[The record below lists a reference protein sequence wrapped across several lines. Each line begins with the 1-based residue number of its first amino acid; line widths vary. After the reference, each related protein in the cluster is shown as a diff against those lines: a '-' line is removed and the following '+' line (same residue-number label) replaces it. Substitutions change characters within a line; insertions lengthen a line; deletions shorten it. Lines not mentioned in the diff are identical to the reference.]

1 MRSTLKF
8 TTRLV
13 LPDGN
18 GKTIPV
24 EMHMLVN
31 TDKPCS
37 MHMKFL
43 PGSEGETIWCSS
55 VSLLMDAFAGAS
67 TPDKGDIVFCVDA
80 KSQEVRLLLTSYEGT
95 AELILPYLPL
105 LQLMDQLHASGF
117 KPWQLPE
124 VTDEEIAQLLQEA
137 E

>member
-1 MRSTLKF
+1 MRCTLKF
-8 TTRLV
+8 TSRLV
-13 LPDGN
+13 LPSETGQ
-18 GKTIPV
+18 TLPV
-24 EMHMLVN
+24 KMRILVD
-31 TDKPCS
+31 TEKPCS

-43 PGSEGETIWCSS
+43 PGSEGEIIWCSS
-55 VSLLMDAFAGAS
+55 VSLLMDAFAGTSA
-67 TPDKGDIVFCVDA
+67 PDNGDIIFCVDA
-80 KSQEVRLLLTSYEGT
+80 KSQEVRLLLTSREGT

-124 VTDEEIAQLLQEA
+124 VTDEEIALLLQEA